1 MTTHQIRRSV
11 SAGALALL
19 VLTAPACSKDD
30 DAKDAS
36 PTTSASDPSAEA
48 NFCKFAKETVDPTN
62 ADREAVVAYFDGLVE
77 RAPSTIKADAQAA
90 RTLIATNTDP
100 EADSI
105 TKSEAAIDGQEAF
118 GRLMAFLNDNCGMN
132 IDLNASGTP

>member
-1 MTTHQIRRSV
+1 MTTHHFRRSV

-36 PTTSASDPSAEA
+36 TTTSASDSSAEA
-48 NFCKFAKETVDPTN
+48 NFCKFAKGTVDPTN
-62 ADREAVVAYFDGLVE
+62 ADSKAAYFDGLVE
-77 RAPSTIKADAQAA
+77 RAPSTIKADAKAA
-90 RTLIATNTDP
+90 RTLVATSTDP
-100 EADSI
+100 DADSI

-118 GRLMAFLNDNCGMN
+118 GRLLAFLNDKCGMD
-132 IDLNASGTP
+132 IDLNSGTP